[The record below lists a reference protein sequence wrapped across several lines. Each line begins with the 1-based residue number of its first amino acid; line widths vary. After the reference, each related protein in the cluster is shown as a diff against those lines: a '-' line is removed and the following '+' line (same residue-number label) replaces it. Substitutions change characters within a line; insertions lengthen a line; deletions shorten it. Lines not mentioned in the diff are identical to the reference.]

1 MDYYTR
7 KEKAVKLIEKL
18 ISMKVQDETIYYN
31 VEKTY
36 LFGKQFCKKQID
48 RIRRDLEGQKRL
60 DDGQTNISEVEKRR
74 I

>member
-18 ISMKVQDETIYYN
+18 VNLRVSDETIYYN
-31 VEKTY
+31 VEKSY
-36 LFGKQFCKKQID
+36 LFGKLFCQKQIE
-48 RIRRDLEGQKRL
+48 RIKQEKTRQREL
-60 DDGQTNISEVEKRR
+60 DDGQTSLGKDENRR